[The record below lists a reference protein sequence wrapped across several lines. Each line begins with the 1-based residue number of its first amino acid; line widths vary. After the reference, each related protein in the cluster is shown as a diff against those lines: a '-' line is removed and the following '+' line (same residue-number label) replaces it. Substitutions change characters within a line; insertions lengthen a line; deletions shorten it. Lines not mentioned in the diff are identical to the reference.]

1 MTEPI
6 MQKLKEHDQKFLR
19 IENRLETLEVN
30 ANVLRDDVKVLK
42 DDVKKLDGRVHKM
55 GIQFE
60 DHTAK
65 LNQVL
70 EIVLHTNRML
80 APRQE
85 IEGRFENHENRLSAI
100 EYSMRKSPENTP

>member
-19 IENRLETLEVN
+19 IENRLETLEKN
-30 ANVLRDDVKVLK
+30 
-42 DDVKKLDGRVHKM
+42 VKKLDGRVHKM